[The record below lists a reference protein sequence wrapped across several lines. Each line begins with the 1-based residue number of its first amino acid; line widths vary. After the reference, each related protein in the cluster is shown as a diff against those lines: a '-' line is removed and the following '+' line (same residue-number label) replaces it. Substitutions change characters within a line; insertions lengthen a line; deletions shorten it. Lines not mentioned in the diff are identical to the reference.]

1 MSGELNGGGFG
12 FPVTLVWEYENFEAN
27 STNSEIPASKKV
39 SYVVPTGYDLFVVG
53 SQLTARDQ
61 EWLSVGTVAATMKRK
76 TDESAIANF
85 PGVTASTGSA
95 ASNNVSRFVSAGAC
109 RVGAGE
115 LVTVY
120 LNTSSDFSAASEA
133 VVVTCLVYGYLRPA

>member
-1 MSGELNGGGFG
+1 MSGELNGCGFG

-27 STNSEIPASKKV
+27 STNSEVPASNKL

>member
-1 MSGELNGGGFG
+1 MSGELNGSGFG

-27 STNSEIPASKKV
+27 STNSEIPSSNKL

-61 EWLSVGTVAATMKRK
+61 EWLSVGSVAATMKRK

-95 ASNNVSRFVSAGAC
+95 ALNNVSRFISAGAC
-109 RVGAGE
+109 GISAGE